1 MQLFIR
7 LLNQRLGIITLQII
21 IFLSFLT
28 IVKPSLSEVNCGR
41 YPTVYGINPNGS
53 RFKECLFST
62 KYNQHGVIYK
72 IGLPNSEADIIY
84 KGKDGDAIL
93 ELPSF
98 SRSPEPPTRKYGVW
112 RQAGQEYLFQFPSG
126 MKFYIP
132 K

>member
-72 IGLPNSEADIIY
+72 VGLPNSDAAIIY

-93 ELPSF
+93 EFFIPF
-98 SRSPEPPTRKYGVW
+98 APRTRKYGVW
-112 RQAGQEYLFQFPSG
+112 RQVGQEYLFQFPSG